1 MENPATNSNK
11 KGLLAGFILLLALSA
26 GFIALVSILPFGGG
40 SSSEK
45 LAAIG
50 KDKIG
55 VVEVFGAIMTAE
67 ETVRQIKEYANDK
80 SIKAI
85 IIRIDS
91 PGGAVA
97 PSQEIHDAI
106 LAARQ
111 KKKVVASM
119 ATLGASGGY
128 YIAVAADK
136 IICNPGTLTG
146 SIGVIMNL
154 MNVQELMGKIGVQP
168 MVVKSGEFKDTGSA
182 FRPMTEREK
191 KVVQEM
197 IDDVYGQFVAAV
209 AKGRNMT
216 EEKVRELADGRVYTG
231 NQAKNNGMVDALG
244 GMEEA
249 VKLTAQL
256 AGIEGE
262 PALVRHEEKM
272 LWLKE
277 MMSEKM
283 TGKFDW
289 LLNEVAVHKPGVYYL
304 WSMN

>member
-11 KGLLAGFILLLALSA
+11 KGLLAGFILLITLSV
-26 GFIALVSILPFGGG
+26 GFIVLVSILPFGGG
-40 SSSEK
+40 SSSERI
-45 LAAIG
+45 ASIG

-55 VVEVFGAIMTAE
+55 VVEVFGAIMTSE
-67 ETVRQIKEYANDK
+67 ETVKQIKEYANDK

-216 EEKVRELADGRVYTG
+216 EEKVRVLADGRVYTG

-249 VKLTAQL
+249 VKLTVQL
-256 AGIEGE
+256 AGISGE
-262 PALVRHEEKM
+262 PAVVRHEEKM

>member
-1 MENPATNSNK
+1 MENPATSSNK
-11 KGLLAGFILLLALSA
+11 KGLLAGFILLIALSA
-26 GFIALVSILPFGGG
+26 GFIALISILPFGGG
-40 SSSEK
+40 GSEK
-45 LAAIG
+45 IASIG

-67 ETVRQIKEYANDK
+67 ETVKQIKEYANDK

-106 LAARQ
+106 IAARQ

-182 FRPMTEREK
+182 FRPMTDREK
-191 KVVQEM
+191 KVVQDM

-209 AKGRNMT
+209 AKGRNMP
-216 EEKVRELADGRVYTG
+216 EAKVRELADGRVYTG

-256 AGIEGE
+256 AGISGE

-277 MMSEKM
+277 LMSEKM
-283 TGKFDW
+283 AGKFDW

>member
-1 MENPATNSNK
+1 MENPATNSHK
-11 KGLLAGFILLLALSA
+11 KGLLAGFILLIALSA
-26 GFIALVSILPFGGG
+26 GFIVLVSILPFGGG

-45 LAAIG
+45 IASLG

-55 VVEVFGAIMTAE
+55 VVEVFGAIMTSE
-67 ETVRQIKEYANDK
+67 ETVKQIKEYANDK

-191 KVVQEM
+191 KVVQDM
-197 IDDVYGQFVAAV
+197 IDDVYGQFVTAV

-216 EEKVRELADGRVYTG
+216 EEKVRVLADGRVYTG

-256 AGIEGE
+256 AGISGE
-262 PALVRHEEKM
+262 PALVRHVEKM

-277 MMSEKM
+277 IMSEKM

>member
-1 MENPATNSNK
+1 MENPVTGSNK
-11 KGLLAGFILLLALSA
+11 KGLLAGFILLIALSV
-26 GFIALVSILPFGGG
+26 GFIILISFLPFGSGG
-40 SSSEK
+40 EK
-45 LAAIG
+45 IASIG

-55 VVEVFGAIMTAE
+55 VVEVFGAIMTSD
-67 ETVRQIKEYANDK
+67 ETVKQIKEYAKDN

-182 FRPMTEREK
+182 FRPMTDREK
-191 KVVQEM
+191 KVVQDM
-197 IDDVYGQFVAAV
+197 IDDVYGQFVTAV
-209 AKGRNMT
+209 AKGRNMP
-216 EEKVRELADGRVYTG
+216 EAKVRELADGRVYTG
-231 NQAKNNGMVDALG
+231 NQAKNNGLVDELG

-256 AGIEGE
+256 AGISGE

-272 LWLKE
+272 LWLKDL
-277 MMSEKM
+277 MSEKM
-283 TGKFDW
+283 AGKFDW
-289 LLNEVAVHKPGVYYL
+289 LLNEVAFHKPGVYYL